1 LIKAKDFVMGAE
13 WNQDFVAPA
22 PSNIP
27 IEVASVRVREHQQ
40 LEGTP
45 SGVVFWT
52 AAGIVRRNER
62 TKEFEEAE
70 GRPKG
75 AVEPWVR

>member
-1 LIKAKDFVMGAE
+1 MT
-13 WNQDFVAPA
+13 PA

-27 IEVASVRVREHQQ
+27 IEVVSVRVREHQH

-62 TKEFEEAE
+62 VKEFEG
-70 GRPKG
+70 GRPQG
-75 AVEPWVR
+75 AVEPRVR